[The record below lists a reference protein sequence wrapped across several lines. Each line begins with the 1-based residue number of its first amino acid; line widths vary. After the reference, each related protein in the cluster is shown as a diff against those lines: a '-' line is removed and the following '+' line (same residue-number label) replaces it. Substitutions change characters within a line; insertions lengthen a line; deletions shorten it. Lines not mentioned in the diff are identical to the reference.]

1 MILAGTTWEKRTNA
15 YLSGYA
21 YEDGREVATK
31 FTNLEEAKAEC
42 IRIDLKSNSVCKG
55 ITGRNTFTLRK
66 NTEFKSSS
74 TEDSWLRHD
83 NCKHSY
89 SREIMFFNSKT
100 QY

>member
-1 MILAGTTWEKRTNA
+1 MFLAGTRWEKRTNA

-21 YEDGREVATK
+21 YEDGRGVATK

-55 ITGRNTFTLRK
+55 ITGRSTFTLRK
-66 NTEFKSSS
+66 KTEFKPSS

-83 NCKHSY
+83 NCKY
-89 SREIMFFNSKT
+89 SCSCEIMVFNSKT
-100 QY
+100 R